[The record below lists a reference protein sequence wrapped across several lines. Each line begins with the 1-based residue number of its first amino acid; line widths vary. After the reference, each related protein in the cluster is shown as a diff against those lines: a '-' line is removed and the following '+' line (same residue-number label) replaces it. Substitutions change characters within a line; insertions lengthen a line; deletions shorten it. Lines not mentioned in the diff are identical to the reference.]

1 MNKIFLLTLLSIT
14 VLFSVEIPTKHAQ
27 ERAFGKS
34 VELNAQI
41 IQLSN
46 AGQSVTSL
54 VSGHLEKYF
63 VEPGQKVR
71 TGQKIARI
79 ESILVSQMTANYISL
94 KKQYIALDK
103 NSRAIQK
110 LYDKGMI
117 SMQKLNNQEIQKNA
131 MLAQINSLSSQ
142 LKTLNINTK
151 TLNKETANFILYAHS
166 SGTVSELLQQLH
178 TVVMTDEA
186 IITIVKEQAFYVR
199 SFVPIRYASKVKKG
213 QKIVVS
219 YAGRNIVTHVTQIL
233 PILDATTQRI
243 VVLSSVDEK
252 ADDLYIN
259 AYVESTLYFKADH
272 KYVAVEKSALSF
284 FNNEWVVFVPKE
296 ESEEDASHSEEKRV
310 KNEEE
315 EGEEEVYVPYEARVV
330 KIIVEDDKFS
340 GVKGL
345 EVGEEYVSDKSY
357 YVKSMMLK
365 SSLGDGD

>member
-117 SMQKLNNQEIQKNA
+117 SMQKLNNQEIQK
-131 MLAQINSLSSQ
+131 MRCWHRLIRFLLS
-142 LKTLNINTK
+142 
-151 TLNKETANFILYAHS
+151 
-166 SGTVSELLQQLH
+166 
-178 TVVMTDEA
+178 
-186 IITIVKEQAFYVR
+186 
-199 SFVPIRYASKVKKG
+199 
-213 QKIVVS
+213 
-219 YAGRNIVTHVTQIL
+219 
-233 PILDATTQRI
+233 
-243 VVLSSVDEK
+243 
-252 ADDLYIN
+252 
-259 AYVESTLYFKADH
+259 
-272 KYVAVEKSALSF
+272 
-284 FNNEWVVFVPKE
+284 
-296 ESEEDASHSEEKRV
+296 
-310 KNEEE
+310 
-315 EGEEEVYVPYEARVV
+315 
-330 KIIVEDDKFS
+330 
-340 GVKGL
+340 
-345 EVGEEYVSDKSY
+345 
-357 YVKSMMLK
+357 
-365 SSLGDGD
+365 